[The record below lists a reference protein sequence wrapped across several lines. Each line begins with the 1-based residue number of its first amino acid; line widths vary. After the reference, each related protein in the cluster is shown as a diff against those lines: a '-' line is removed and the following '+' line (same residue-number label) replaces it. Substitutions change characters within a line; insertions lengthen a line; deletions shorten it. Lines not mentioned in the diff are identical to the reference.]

1 MSRSDISACKLSPTP
16 PMQLD
21 GLSHPPLPVPP
32 RPRHR
37 GQPGA
42 GGRGPRRRAGA
53 DRQDGASADLAS
65 RSPCSR
71 RFPISSRSSGCFARR
86 SGPTSR
92 RRNLSLWCMGSRGL
106 AAATSASR
114 RCRFAR
120 RSRSLSGIS
129 RRSRRGC
136 RCSACLAQ
144 RATGSRPTRPVWT
157 STSMTTPSASSSAMP
172 TQSATAPSRSR
183 WGTRIS
189 SATSTGSIFCA
200 GPSARTRRSWSTP
213 TRRGAPRKPR

>member
-1 MSRSDISACKLSPTP
+1 MSLSDISNCKVSPAP
-16 PMQLD
+16 LMQLED
-21 GLSHPPLPVPP
+21 FRILRFQFRRDRVIGDSQVRAEEVHVATLELVDETGRKRTWLRPVAV
-32 RPRHR
+32 H
-37 GQPGA
+37 A
-42 GGRGPRRRAGA
+42 
-53 DRQDGASADLAS
+53 AS
-65 RSPCSR
+65 RPA
-71 RFPISSRSSGCFARR
+71 SRSSGCFARR

-92 RRNLSLWCMGSRGL
+92 RRSLSLWCMGSRGF

-120 RSRSLSGIS
+120 QSRSLSGIS

-144 RATGSRPTRPVWT
+144 GATGSRPTRPVWT
-157 STSMTTPSASSSAMP
+157 STSMTTPSANSSAMP
-172 TQSATAPSRSR
+172 TRSATAPSRSR

-200 GPSARTRRSWSTP
+200 RPSARTRRSWSTP
-213 TRRGAPRKPR
+213 TRRGAPRKLR